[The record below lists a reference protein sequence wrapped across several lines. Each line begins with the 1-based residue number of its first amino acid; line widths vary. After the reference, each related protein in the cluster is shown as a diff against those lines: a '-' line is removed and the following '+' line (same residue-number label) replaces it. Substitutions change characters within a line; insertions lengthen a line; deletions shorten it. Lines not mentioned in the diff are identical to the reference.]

1 MKYLITFEK
10 NEAARWLGHLDVLR
24 TFERAIRRAELPVAY
39 STGFNP
45 REKIAFA
52 SALGVGITG
61 ARELAAL
68 ELTEPIDPCEL
79 VQRLNDTLP
88 PGIRLLEAEV
98 IAEEGSRDLLNRFDR
113 AEMQVVCTC
122 EPGMTLQAA
131 QAAADSLLA
140 QPHFEIE
147 REREGRVKRIDVR
160 PFIYSIEATEL
171 QDNRLTFTML
181 LSLGAEGSV
190 RPAEI
195 VSLLANELPGLRVRR
210 MHRARLLAL

>member
-24 TFERAIRRAELPVAY
+24 TFERAIRRAALPVAY

-61 ARELAAL
+61 ARERATL

-79 VQRLNDTLP
+79 IQRLNDKLP

-98 IAEEGSRDLLNRFDR
+98 IPEEGSRDLLNRFDR

-122 EPGMTLQAA
+122 EPGVTLQSA
-131 QAAADSLLA
+131 QAAVDSLLA
-140 QPHFEIE
+140 QPRLEIE
-147 REREGRVKRIDVR
+147 REREGRVKRMDVR

-171 QDNRLTFTML
+171 RDNRLTFTML

-195 VSLLANELPGLRVRR
+195 VSLLANELPGLSVRR
-210 MHRARLLAL
+210 IHRARLLAL